1 MHPPARL
8 INPTQQKLETRT
20 TRKRAYS
27 RKGFCQILISSQ
39 LTAPPRK
46 TSLLSS
52 IIGWMASNMGL
63 AWSSCVT
70 TMLIR
75 SRQIKKTIEKFFTKI
90 VGMPTDKHVIRINIW
105 RSLSDDPLEPLP
117 LAVRDRASIDPNDL
131 RYSLNPE
138 AQKPF
143 NSHFGWTNDEHFHTA
158 VAKPESDHLRPR
170 ESIEI
175 RFFSFSDLE

>member
-1 MHPPARL
+1 MEFVRNDYAD
-8 INPTQQKLETRT
+8 T
-20 TRKRAYS
+20 
-27 RKGFCQILISSQ
+27 FSSDQ
-39 LTAPPRK
+39 
-46 TSLLSS
+46 
-52 IIGWMASNMGL
+52 
-63 AWSSCVT
+63 
-70 TMLIR
+70 
-75 SRQIKKTIEKFFTKI
+75 KTIEKFFTKI
-90 VGMPTDKHVIRINIW
+90 MGMPTDKHVIGINIW

-117 LAVRDRASIDPNDL
+117 LAVRDRTSIDPNDL

-143 NSHFGWTNDEHFHTA
+143 NSHFGLTNDEHFHTA